1 MLVNLHLV
9 VTKMAAF
16 PKASKREKPHKVNKL
31 KRSQHLKSGILP
43 GLLRN
48 HQQVAVDS
56 LDRLFSSVG
65 ASTLTW
71 AMIAIAIALP
81 LFMFLMLQNLQQFGS
96 NIDEATQISI
106 YMELDASETELLRVQ
121 STLNSYP
128 TISSTNLISQSKAL
142 EEFQALSG
150 FGDVLSGL
158 NENPLPAVIVVTP
171 NTEILYQV
179 RALVEELEILDKV
192 DSIQYDFDWLQ
203 RIYAILNLAQRLILI
218 LGVILAFGVALVV
231 GNTVRLAIENRRDE
245 IVVVKLVGGTN
256 SYVARPFL
264 YTGLWYG
271 VGGGLLAAVL
281 VLGAQFFMKGP
292 VSQLAGLYDGN
303 FVLIR
308 LGLSDIFNVLLLS
321 GFLGWFGAWL
331 SVLRH
336 LKAIEPK

>member
-1 MLVNLHLV
+1 
-9 VTKMAAF
+9 MAAT
-16 PKASKREKPHKVNKL
+16 PKAKKRNKPPKVDKPKRHK
-31 KRSQHLKSGILP
+31 QAKSG
-43 GLLRN
+43 GASVFFRN

-56 LDRLFSSVG
+56 LDRLFSTAG
-65 ASTLTW
+65 ASALTW

-81 LFMFLMLQNLQQFGS
+81 LFLFLVLQNLQQFGS

-106 YMELDASETELLRVQ
+106 YMEIDTSESELLAVQ
-121 STLNSYP
+121 NSLNGHP
-128 TISSTNLISQSKAL
+128 TISSIETISPNQAL

-158 NENPLPAVIVVTP
+158 NENPLPAVFVVTP
-171 NTEILYQV
+171 NTEILDQV
-179 RALVEELEILDKV
+179 RALVEELADINKV
-192 DSIQYDFDWLQ
+192 DTVQYDLDWLQ
-203 RIYAILNLAQRLILI
+203 RLYEILSLAQRLTVMLGIL
-218 LGVILAFGVALVV
+218 LAFGVALVV

-271 VGGGLLAAVL
+271 IGGGLLATVL
-281 VLGAQFFMKGP
+281 VLSAQFVMQGP
-292 VSQLAGLYDGN
+292 VSQLAGLYDGE
-303 FVLIR
+303 FTLIR
-308 LGLSDIFNVLLLS
+308 LSLNDVFNVLLLS

-336 LKAIEPK
+336 LKAIEPR